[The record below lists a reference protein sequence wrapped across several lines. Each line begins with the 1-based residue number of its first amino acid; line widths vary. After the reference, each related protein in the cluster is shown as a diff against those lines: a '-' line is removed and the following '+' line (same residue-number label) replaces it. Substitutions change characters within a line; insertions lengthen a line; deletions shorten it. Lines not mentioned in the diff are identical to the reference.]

1 MSNPFEIIVRIFSHH
16 AETLGDDKL
25 ADSEVSMDSLLSGN
39 NNVFIQKWSSLGAI
53 SRQTNSEIR
62 KLSFLKE
69 KRKLCLIWAQI
80 KMILRY

>member
-39 NNVFIQKWSSLGAI
+39 NNVFMQKWSSFGCNK
-53 SRQTNSEIR
+53 QEIGNV
-62 KLSFLKE
+62 SFLKE
-69 KRKLCLIWAQI
+69 KRKSV
-80 KMILRY
+80 